1 MQKTDLLLIINFRFV
16 FCTLYTLSTNNIIFK
31 KLYLENSAVP
41 NIKNLS
47 DFSSSSDK
55 NYEIFSLLNNPLFR
69 SFTYSM
75 TCPFL
80 RNNYSFLLVK
90 SDIKQLNKNGYLKKY
105 LKKFKCNYHRYFS
118 YRDRRCPNI
127 ATDKEINMYAIKMLL
142 LITGI

>member
-16 FCTLYTLSTNNIIFK
+16 FCALYTLSTNNIIFK
-31 KLYLENSAVP
+31 KLYLENSTVP

-47 DFSSSSDK
+47 DFSSSNEKVS
-55 NYEIFSLLNNPLFR
+55 SLLNNPLLR

-75 TCPFL
+75 AYPFL

-90 SDIKQLNKNGYLKKY
+90 GDIKQLNKNGYLKKY

-118 YRDRRCPNI
+118 YRDRRYPNI

>member
-69 SFTYSM
+69 SFTYLA
-75 TCPFL
+75 TF
-80 RNNYSFLLVK
+80 N
-90 SDIKQLNKNGYLKKY
+90 IKNSIK
-105 LKKFKCNYHRYFS
+105 
-118 YRDRRCPNI
+118 NI
-127 ATDKEINMYAIKMLL
+127 AKFLAILNYIFRL
-142 LITGI
+142 N

>member
-55 NYEIFSLLNNPLFR
+55 NYEIFSLLNYHLFR
-69 SFTYSM
+69 SF
-75 TCPFL
+75 
-80 RNNYSFLLVK
+80 
-90 SDIKQLNKNGYLKKY
+90 KK
-105 LKKFKCNYHRYFS
+105 
-118 YRDRRCPNI
+118 
-127 ATDKEINMYAIKMLL
+127 
-142 LITGI
+142 